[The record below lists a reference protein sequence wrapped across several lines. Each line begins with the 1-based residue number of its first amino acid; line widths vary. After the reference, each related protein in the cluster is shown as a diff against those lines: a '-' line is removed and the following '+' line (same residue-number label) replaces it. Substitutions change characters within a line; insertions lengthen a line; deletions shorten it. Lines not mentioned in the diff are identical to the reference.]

1 MNQND
6 NDTVNA
12 LPNGRKRF
20 TLHHI
25 LDGDY
30 AISRIVLARAGT
42 RQEAQ
47 ATATELSGPWHDRV
61 AIWDHFGGLVD
72 FGGEEDLAAGYYPLQ
87 PICAVRVLPETR
99 ELEDRLVRC
108 PSCDA
113 PIPPAL
119 AGAALSAARTQPGG
133 SCSTSRKARCQCGQM
148 KAR

>member
-20 TLHHI
+20 TLHRI

-47 ATATELSGPWHDRV
+47 ATAAELSGPRHDRV
-61 AIWDHFGGLVD
+61 AIWDHFGGLID
-72 FGGEEDLAAGYYPLQ
+72 FGGEEDVETGYYPLQ
-87 PICAVRVLPETR
+87 PVCAVRILPETR

-108 PSCDA
+108 TSCDA

-119 AGAALSAARTQPGG
+119 AGAALSAARTQAADSG
-133 SCSTSRKARCQCGQM
+133 SASRKARCQCGHM